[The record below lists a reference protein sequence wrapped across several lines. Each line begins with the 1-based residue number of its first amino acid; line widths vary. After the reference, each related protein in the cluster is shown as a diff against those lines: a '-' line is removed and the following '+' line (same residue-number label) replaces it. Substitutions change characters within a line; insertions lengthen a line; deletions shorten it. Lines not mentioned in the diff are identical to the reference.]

1 MPSSVV
7 AVTSVSEVE
16 DKRQDMLPPHLMLS
30 QLMVVT
36 RMFIR
41 SELKQIIFEISYYL
55 IFCPVQKVN
64 DVLKYR

>member
-64 DVLKYR
+64 DVLKYK

>member
-64 DVLKYR
+64 DLLKYR